1 MSSEASETRQASES
15 HSAKPNASPA
25 ASQSQSPPAWPEE
38 VKWVYIL
45 CNPQHE
51 RARFER
57 IIPHLIVRGVPKER
71 IRVCGPTWGDTLDTQ
86 TIFKVYD
93 PFLKRGDLPPFCYK
107 SARLSKGE
115 VSLILNF
122 FAAIQNATKDAELKD
137 TDSVIVLESDAYI
150 RRDFVPRLQETL
162 AGAAN
167 AADNWGCVSLGEGVG
182 TRGVPASRSYS
193 APTQVMKSPTPWGY
207 RCCDSMLFRGAYL
220 RDIVK
225 TMLPFKE
232 ALDWELNFQNMLNK
246 GTILWVDPPLA
257 EQGTTHGR
265 EDTHLE

>member
-1 MSSEASETRQASES
+1 MSSEE
-15 HSAKPNASPA
+15 KPA
-25 ASQSQSPPAWPEE
+25 ASQSQAAPPASESKSPATQAWPEE

-51 RARFER
+51 KARFER
-57 IIPHLIVRGVPKER
+57 ILPHLVVRGIPKER
-71 IRVCGPTWGDTLDTQ
+71 IRVCGPTWGDTLETE

-122 FAAIQNATKDAELKD
+122 FAAIQNATKDADLKD
-137 TDSVIVLESDAYI
+137 TDSVLVLESDTYI
-150 RRDFVPRLQETL
+150 RRDFVPRLKETL
-162 AGAAN
+162 DGATKESET
-167 AADNWGCVSLGEGVG
+167 WGCVSLGEGVG

-207 RCCDSMLFRGAYL
+207 RCCDSMLFRGSYL

-232 ALDWELNFQNMLNK
+232 ALDWELNFQNILNK
-246 GTILWVDPPLA
+246 GTVLWVDPPLA

-265 EDTHLE
+265 EDTYLD

>member
-1 MSSEASETRQASES
+1 MSSEASES
-15 HSAKPNASPA
+15 KSPA
-25 ASQSQSPPAWPEE
+25 TQSSASQTTTAWPEE

-51 RARFER
+51 KARFER
-57 IIPHLIVRGVPKER
+57 ILPHLLLRGVPKER

-93 PFLKRGDLPPFCYK
+93 PFLKRGDLPSFCYK

-122 FAAIQNATKDAELKD
+122 FAAIQNAAKDADLKD
-137 TDSVIVLESDAYI
+137 TDSIVVLESDAYI
-150 RRDFVPRLQETL
+150 RRDFVPRLKETL

-167 AADNWGCVSLGEGVG
+167 VAEGWGCVSLGEGVG

-193 APTQVMKSPTPWGY
+193 AGTQVMKSPTPWGY
-207 RCCDSMLFRGAYL
+207 RCTDSMLFRGEYL
-220 RDIVK
+220 RAISK
-225 TMLPFKE
+225 TLLPFKE
-232 ALDWELNFQNMLNK
+232 SLDWELNFQNMLNK

-265 EDTHLE
+265 EDTHLD